1 MSGNTFFMNLLS
13 PKAFADQGTQG
24 RALYKRPGR
33 LQTAPPYCS
42 RRQVL
47 AIALVISLLALGP
60 FAAAGDKLVTKVFAI
75 PPDIVDEAL
84 STQNTQASVESGILR
99 SPKIHIPSGAG
110 SVIDRKTNQ
119 IAVRTTEAFIKKTE
133 LLITEWNKAWRENPK
148 RLIYFD
154 EVTFAVSPRQRIGKL
169 ESATYRLPPGTAIS
183 DLVAELKA
191 QGVLFPEGSEARFDT
206 RTQVATIRQTTPN
219 LDLCVSY
226 FASLWRLSNRVPPF
240 QDRAPSPVQ
249 IEAGTVDQTLRDL
262 AASKLPTR

>member
-1 MSGNTFFMNLLS
+1 MNTHDHRHCS
-13 PKAFADQGTQG
+13 P
-24 RALYKRPGR
+24 
-33 LQTAPPYCS
+33 
-42 RRQVL
+42 RQVL
-47 AIALVISLLALGP
+47 ATALTISLLMFGH
-60 FAAAGDKLVTKVFAI
+60 AATAENNLITRVFAI
-75 PPDIVDEAL
+75 PPDLVDEAHGSPSPQKPAKPGVL
-84 STQNTQASVESGILR
+84 TA
-99 SPKIHIPSGAG
+99 PKIYMPPGAG
-110 SVIDRKTNQ
+110 SVIDRKANQ
-119 IAVRTTEAFIKKTE
+119 IAIRNTEAFIKKAE
-133 LLITEWNKAWRENPK
+133 VQIAEWNKTWKENPK

-206 RTQVATIRQTTPN
+206 QTQVATIRQTTPN

>member
-1 MSGNTFFMNLLS
+1 MRFSIPRSSSTIADMNTH
-13 PKAFADQGTQG
+13 DH
-24 RALYKRPGR
+24 RH
-33 LQTAPPYCS
+33 CS

-47 AIALVISLLALGP
+47 ATALAISLLILGH
-60 FAAAGDKLVTKVFAI
+60 AATAEDKLVTKVFAI
-75 PPDIVDEAL
+75 PPDLVDEAHGSL
-84 STQNTQASVESGILR
+84 SPQKLAKSGILT
-99 SPKIHIPSGAG
+99 SPKIYLPPGAG
-110 SVIDRKTNQ
+110 SVIDRKANQ
-119 IAVRTTEAFIKKTE
+119 IAIRNTEDSIKKTE
-133 LLITEWNKAWRENPK
+133 LLIAEWNKAWKENLK

-191 QGVLFPEGSEARFDT
+191 QGVLFPEGSEARFET
-206 RTQVATIRQTTPN
+206 QTQVATIRQTTPN

-240 QDRAPSPVQ
+240 QDKAPSPVQ
-249 IEAGTVDQTLRDL
+249 IEAGAVDQTLRDL